1 MWMPRTVSALFCWF
15 IVLSFS
21 PSASSQSPITYG
33 STTSGAISAAA
44 EVDSFAFE
52 GSTGEIITIRL
63 TGTWVA
69 APRLQLLAP
78 GDSILKNLTGQ
89 VIRIDTF
96 RLAATGSF
104 KIRVSDDNAVDTG
117 SYGLHVQRIVGP
129 AGAAALAYGATVQDS
144 VRQRT
149 EIRAYTFPGTSGEI
163 ITAFL
168 AGSWNT
174 VPRLE
179 LYDPAGV
186 LRRRVDGQT
195 VRIDTLRLTATGTY
209 TLFVMDNDG
218 LQTGNYGLHLQS
230 IGSPAGATGISYGQ
244 TLQDTL
250 QSRSEI
256 TAYTF
261 PGAAGEVMTA
271 LLAGNW
277 ATVPRLELY
286 DPAGVLRKRIDAQ
299 SVRADTVR
307 LTATGTYT
315 LLVLDS
321 DGQQTGNYG
330 LHLQRIVNP
339 VGSSVI
345 SYGQTLQDTLTAR
358 AEINSYTFD
367 GGAGEVITA
376 FLSGS
381 WANVPRLELYDSTG
395 ALRKRFDAQAARAD
409 TVHLPSTGTYT
420 LFVLDSDGQQTGNY
434 GLHLQRITNP
444 AGARAIGYGQ
454 TVQDT
459 LKVRAEIDAFTFTG
473 SAGEVITALLAGTW
487 NPVPRLELYDPAGVL
502 RKRLDGQSIRADT
515 VRLPATGTYTILIL
529 DSDGQQTGNYGLH
542 LQRIVAPVGATAI
555 GYGQTLQDTLTVRAE
570 INSYTFSGSAGE
582 VITAFLAAS
591 WSNVPRLELY
601 DPAGI
606 LRKRIDAQSI
616 RADTVHLTA
625 NGSYTLLVLDSDGQ
639 QTGNYGLH
647 LQRITI
653 PAGAPLIGYGQ
664 TLQDTLSARAD
675 INVYTFSGTA
685 GDVVSAFLA
694 GNWSTVPRLE
704 LYDPAG
710 VLRKRVDAQSIRFD
724 TVQLTSTGMYALL
737 VLDSDGQQTGNYGLT
752 LQRLINPAGAP
763 AISFGE
769 TRQDTLYSRAEL
781 NAYTFTGAA
790 GEIVTVKASGSG
802 VPGFLTMLEVY
813 TPPGRILRR
822 TAASNDVRVDTLR
835 LPESGTYSILMLD
848 ADGQQTGTYG
858 IHLQRIITPGGAR
871 SLSYGQTLQDTLYQ
885 RGEINAYTFSG
896 AAGEVATLRTF
907 ATGLGFSQLELYH
920 ADGRLWKR
928 QAGSNVLRLDTLH
941 LPAGGTYTVLVMD
954 DNGQETGN
962 YGLHI
967 QRITNPVGAAALTY
981 GQTRQD
987 TLYQRTQVSA
997 YTFIGGLFDTVSIRM
1012 DATWP
1017 NGPQLELY
1025 RSDGQLLK
1033 RIGGTGTARIDTF
1046 KLSGNGVYTIFALDN
1061 DGQQTGSH
1069 TVTLTGRIATTTI
1082 VSSIVSAG
1090 WNMLSVPAVVTDFSR
1105 NGVYPGSIAGAYRYT
1120 PGVGYSLRDTL
1131 ETGTG
1136 YWIKF
1141 GSARVIDIAGSTI
1154 PLDTLEVQAGW
1165 NMIGTITRP
1174 VPVGAIESIPP
1185 GIVIG
1190 SFFAYNGSYTAV
1202 DTLEPGRGFWA
1213 KMSLP
1218 GQLLLGTP
1226 GPGAIRAVPRD
1237 STKAGRQQMKQ
1248 LPPTK

>member
-1 MWMPRTVSALFCWF
+1 MQEHQMWMPRTVTALFCWF

-570 INSYTFSGSAGE
+570 INSYTFSGSAG
-582 VITAFLAAS
+582 AFLAAS

-962 YGLHI
+962 YGLH
-967 QRITNPVGAAALTY
+967 
-981 GQTRQD
+981 
-987 TLYQRTQVSA
+987 SA

-1218 GQLLLGTP
+1218 GQLLLGTT
-1226 GPGAIRAVPRD
+1226 GAGAIPATPRILRDATPSPALPRRKTPVDSAIDRRRASSRVP
-1237 STKAGRQQMKQ
+1237 
-1248 LPPTK
+1248 